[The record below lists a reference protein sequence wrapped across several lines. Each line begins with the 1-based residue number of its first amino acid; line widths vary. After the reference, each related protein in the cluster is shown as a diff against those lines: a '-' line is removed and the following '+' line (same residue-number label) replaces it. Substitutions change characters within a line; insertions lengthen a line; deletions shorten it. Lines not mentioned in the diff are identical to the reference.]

1 MFRRSL
7 FSVLV
12 LVLVPISA
20 APAAELW
27 PDSLLHAGL
36 AELDIRPD
44 EPSLFP
50 HVNDP
55 DVFRLGWISEAMER
69 PMELSQFLADP
80 LAKLEFFDEA
90 DSRSDLSCLDAL
102 APILFGQESAR
113 EEKGEILPADPR
125 RETDLPHRWF
135 EKKMRAALPHRA
147 SAASNLRPSELSFL
161 IKDGLRVLDEADT
174 RDITD
179 LFELRA
185 MDDEFAARS
194 DSIITLWSRLDR
206 PALLEGQVVFLREAA
221 TYSYLLRELIYA
233 AAGEPEMSGA
243 SFSDGSYV
251 EGDLHYAKTTA
262 LGNFVV
268 GATGRNH
275 YEGNFAFILEL
286 GGNDEYRLRACR
298 PQGESD
304 LAADPGGWR
313 FIHDLGGNDRYT
325 GLEDAAVAGAF
336 LGASGLIDESG
347 DDIYEGKSFDLGGGW
362 CGLGLL
368 IDRSGNDI
376 YTSDRVTQ
384 GAGGCGA
391 GILRDEGGEDVYRAH
406 LYAQGFGFVG
416 GIGHLYDLSGPDS
429 YLAVPHY
436 LDMLR
441 YEDHSVTLSQGFG
454 FGWRP
459 KWSGGLGV
467 LSDHEG
473 NDNYV
478 ADIYGQ
484 GTSYWYAAGLL
495 VDRAGNDHYGLWQYG
510 QGAGVHL
517 ALAALVDESGNDSYA
532 CHGVG
537 QGCGHDLAM
546 GVLYDAEGNDRYSCD
561 DLAQGAG
568 NANGIGVL
576 LDAAGSD
583 GYLGK
588 NANASGYGNRRRHFG
603 SLGLCVDA
611 SGDDWRSEIVEP
623 SAERGSFRGVRLD
636 LDGPAAGP
644 AWQLAEPLPYE
655 GERRTW
661 DEYFTMAAAGEP
673 RFANW
678 KKAGHDSLMAHPHA
692 AIPVLIAHFNT
703 DSARERHTLKDL
715 MREYGAVAV
724 DPLREVL
731 REGVPSFWRLA
742 AWSLENI
749 RDPRAYPEL
758 MAMLSDPRDER
769 DQISALAALSRLDG
783 LSKGELKIFERYCE
797 ALVESEDS
805 STLLLK
811 EIAYSLDAQSLGS
824 PHLLLMLAVHESY
837 VVRWAAEEAL
847 ERRKGW
853 GDDYARAW
861 SESEKPE
868 ELARLA
874 GLLRYRPAREVRKR
888 IREAMKSGFADDANL
903 RAALRHALEDH
914 PHKESKQFDG
924 LSLKLGD

>member
-12 LVLVPISA
+12 LVLVSV

-44 EPSLFP
+44 EASLFP
-50 HVNDP
+50 HVKNP
-55 DVFRLGWISEAMER
+55 DVFRLGWITEAMES
-69 PMELSQFLADP
+69 PMELSQFLAGP
-80 LAKLEFFDEA
+80 LEKLELFDEA
-90 DSRSDLSCLDAL
+90 DSRSDLRCLDAL
-102 APILFGQESAR
+102 APILFGQETAESD
-113 EEKGEILPADPR
+113 KNEILPPSPR

-135 EKKMRAALPHRA
+135 EKKMRDALPQRA
-147 SAASNLRPSELSFL
+147 ATAADLRPAELSFL
-161 IKDGLRVLDEADT
+161 IRDGLRVLDEADT

-206 PALLEGQVVFLREAA
+206 PALLESQVVFLREAA
-221 TYSYLLRELIYA
+221 AYSYLLHELVYA
-233 AAGEPEMSGA
+233 AAGDPEMSGA
-243 SFSDGSYV
+243 NFPDGSYV
-251 EGDLHYAKTTA
+251 EGDLHYAKATA

-268 GATGRNH
+268 GAAGRNR
-275 YEGNFAFILEL
+275 YEGDFAFILEL
-286 GGNDEYRLRACR
+286 GGDDEYRLRACR
-298 PQGESD
+298 PQGESNF
-304 LAADPGGWR
+304 AADPGGWR
-313 FIHDLGGNDRYT
+313 FIHDLGGDDRYT

-368 IDRSGNDI
+368 IDRAGNDI

-454 FGWRP
+454 FGRRP
-459 KWSGGLGV
+459 KWSGGLGI
-467 LSDHEG
+467 LSDHDG

-537 QGCGHDLAM
+537 QGCGHDLAI
-546 GVLYDAEGNDRYSCD
+546 GVLYDAAGNDRYSCD
-561 DLAQGAG
+561 DMAQGAG

-588 NANASGYGNRRRHFG
+588 NANASGYGDRRRHFG

-623 SAERGSFRGVRLD
+623 GTERGSFRGVKLD
-636 LDGPAAGP
+636 LDGPVAGP
-644 AWQLAEPLPYE
+644 AWQLADPIPYE
-655 GERRTW
+655 GGRRTW

-703 DSARERHTLKDL
+703 DSARERRTLKDL
-715 MREYGAVAV
+715 MREYGDIAV

-742 AWSLENI
+742 AWSLESI
-749 RDPRAYPEL
+749 RDARAYPEL
-758 MAMLSDPRDER
+758 MAMLSDPRDAR
-769 DQISALAALSRLDG
+769 DQVSALAALSRLNG
-783 LSKGELKIFERYCE
+783 LTKAELKIFERYCE
-797 ALVESEDS
+797 AHVESEDT
-805 STLLLK
+805 STLVLK
-811 EIAYSLDAQSLGS
+811 EIAYCLDAQGLGS
-824 PHLLLMLAVHESY
+824 PRLLLGLAAHESY
-837 VVRWAAEEAL
+837 AVRWAAEEAL
-847 ERRKGW
+847 AKRSGW
-853 GDDYARAW
+853 GDDFARAW
-861 SESEKPE
+861 NESKKPE

-874 GLLRYRPAREVRKR
+874 GLLRYRPTREVRKR
-888 IREAMKSGFADDANL
+888 IREAMKSDFADDTRL

-914 PHKESKQFDG
+914 PQKESKQLEG
-924 LSLKLGD
+924 LLLKLGD